1 MVLETSATD
10 EASLE
15 IAAGLLALVKGREV
29 AKQGQQEDLK
39 QVFLGLGTGTS
50 FSNWKL
56 LATYSCLR
64 NPAPDSQ

>member
-39 QVFLGLGTGTS
+39 QVSWAWGLEHLFQTG
-50 FSNWKL
+50 
-56 LATYSCLR
+56 SCW
-64 NPAPDSQ
+64 QHTVV